1 MKKRELKQMSSLR
14 SDKEAEEFIASAD
27 LTEYDLSGFTQ
38 VQFEF
43 KPKTA
48 SLNMRLP
55 QNLLDAV
62 KIRAKAEGLPYTRYI
77 RLILEQAISHK

>member
-1 MKKRELKQMSSLR
+1 MKKHELKQMPSLR

-48 SLNMRLP
+48 SLNIRLP

-77 RLILEQAISHK
+77 RLILEQAISRR